1 MSSLPVVDLII
12 IAIYVLAI
20 VLMGV
25 YFAVRGGNSN
35 QFVSAGGVLPAWA
48 VGLSIFGTYLSSN
61 TYIGVTGKAYGG
73 NWNAFVFSLSIP
85 IAAWIASKY
94 FVPFYRESGN
104 ISAYAHAEK
113 RFGPWARLYMDI
125 FYLLTQLARMAS
137 IMFGVSLVLNALT
150 GIDIAYI
157 IIAMG
162 VLVTLYTLL
171 GGIEAVI
178 WTDVIQSVVLTLGA
192 FLIVVILCIDVEG
205 GFMGIVQK
213 GMIAEKFSLGS
224 FKLSF
229 TSSTFWVVMLYGI
242 FINLNNF
249 GIDQSF
255 IQRYHTAKSTGSAR
269 RSVWLAAKLYI
280 PVSLLFFFI
289 GTGLWVYYQ
298 ENPQKLEPLI
308 EEPLS
313 EESINEKS
321 LSEKSLSS
329 SEVHQIEE
337 SLSEKSIS
345 SIEKP
350 LIKESFSEESLS
362 SSNRS
367 PFSSEKHQI
376 DKSLSNKSQS
386 LSEKPLGEMND
397 EGINSSHPPG
407 TDNIEDSEIGDRV
420 LPFFMVHRLPRG
432 ITGLLI
438 AALFAAAMSSVDSSL
453 NSSATIIWSDL
464 YKRYLNQKPT
474 EKQSMQV
481 LKISTVIWGILGT
494 FFSLGLIGIES
505 LLDTWWQLSGIFAG
519 GMLGLFLLGFFSKSA
534 GNTIAKISVTIGILV
549 ISWMTFPS
557 IIPDDLG
564 YLRSPFHTNMI
575 VVVGTLTIF
584 LSGIILHGIFRR
596 LKREVKGN

>member
-12 IAIYVLAI
+12 IAIYVFAI

-25 YFAVRGGNSN
+25 YFAIRGGNSS

-73 NWNAFVFSLSIP
+73 NWNAFVFSLAIP

-192 FLIVVILCIDVEG
+192 ILIVVILCIDVEG
-205 GFMGIVQK
+205 GFMGIIQK
-213 GMIAEKFSLGS
+213 GMVAEKFSLGS
-224 FKLSF
+224 FKFSF

-269 RSVWLAAKLYI
+269 KSVWMAAKLYI

-308 EEPLS
+308 KDVLNERSLS
-313 EESINEKS
+313 SSQASLSLSQKSLS
-321 LSEKSLSS
+321 LSEKSLSGR
-329 SEVHQIEE
+329 
-337 SLSEKSIS
+337 
-345 SIEKP
+345 EKP
-350 LIKESFSEESLS
+350 MSK
-362 SSNRS
+362 
-367 PFSSEKHQI
+367 K
-376 DKSLSNKSQS
+376 
-386 LSEKPLGEMND
+386 ND
-397 EGINSSHPPG
+397 GKTNSSVPPG
-407 TDNIEDSEIGDRV
+407 SDKIEDSEIGDRI
-420 LPFFMVHRLPRG
+420 LPFFMVNRLPRG

-464 YKRYLNQKPT
+464 YKRYINSNPS
-474 EKQSMQV
+474 ENQSMRV
-481 LKISTVIWGILGT
+481 LKISTVVWGILGT
-494 FFSLGLIGIES
+494 FFSLALIGIES

-519 GMLGLFLLGFFSKSA
+519 GMLGLFLLGFFSKTT
-534 GNTIAKISVTIGILV
+534 GNTVAKISVTIGILV
-549 ISWMTFPS
+549 ISWMTFPAL
-557 IIPDDLG
+557 IPNELE
-564 YLRSPFHTNMI
+564 YLKSPFHTNMI
-575 VVVGTLTIF
+575 VVVGTLSIF
-584 LSGIILHGIFRR
+584 LSGIILNRIAG
-596 LKREVKGN
+596 K

>member
-1 MSSLPVVDLII
+1 MSSLPVIDLII

-25 YFAVRGGNSN
+25 YFAVRGASSN

-73 NWNAFVFSLSIP
+73 NWNAFVFSLAIP

-157 IIAMG
+157 IISMG

-224 FKLSF
+224 FKFSLA
-229 TSSTFWVVMLYGI
+229 SSTFWVVMLYGI

-269 RSVWLAAKLYI
+269 RSVWMAAKLYI

-308 EEPLS
+308 EDAL
-313 EESINEKS
+313 NER
-321 LSEKSLSS
+321 SLSS
-329 SEVHQIEE
+329 SEMPLIEE
-337 SLSEKSIS
+337 SISENLSSSEKSES
-345 SIEKP
+345 SGE
-350 LIKESFSEESLS
+350 
-362 SSNRS
+362 
-367 PFSSEKHQI
+367 
-376 DKSLSNKSQS
+376 KSLS
-386 LSEKPLGEMND
+386 LSEEPLGEMNND
-397 EGINSSHPPG
+397 GISSSVPPG
-407 TDNIEDSEIGDRV
+407 SDKIEDSEIGDRV

-453 NSSATIIWSDL
+453 NSSATIIWSDI
-464 YKRYLNQKPT
+464 YKRYVKPNPS
-474 EKQSMQV
+474 ESQSIRV
-481 LKISTVIWGILGT
+481 LKISTMVWGILGT
-494 FFSLGLIGIES
+494 FFSLALIGIES
-505 LLDTWWQLSGIFAG
+505 LLDTWWRLSGIFAG

-534 GNTIAKISVTIGILV
+534 GNTIAKISVAIGILV
-549 ISWMTFPS
+549 IFWMTFPFL
-557 IIPDDLG
+557 IPDNME

-575 VVVGTLTIF
+575 VVVGTLSIF
-584 LSGIILHGIFRR
+584 LSGIILNGILSR
-596 LKREVKGN
+596 LKPGVNGN

>member
-12 IAIYVLAI
+12 IAIYILAI
-20 VLMGV
+20 VLMGL
-25 YFAVRGGNSN
+25 YFALRGANSD

-61 TYIGVTGKAYGG
+61 TYIGVTGKAYGT
-73 NWNAFVFSLSIP
+73 NWNAFVFSLAIP

-150 GIDIAYI
+150 GIDIATI

-162 VLVTLYTLL
+162 VVVTLYTLL

-178 WTDVIQSVVLTLGA
+178 WTDVIQSIVLTLGA
-192 FLIVVILCIDVEG
+192 IFIVVILCIDVEG
-205 GFMGIVQK
+205 GFMGIVKK
-213 GMIAEKFSLGS
+213 GMVADKFSLGS
-224 FKLSF
+224 FRFSLA
-229 TSSTFWVVMLYGI
+229 SSTFWVVMLYGI

-255 IQRYHTAKSTGSAR
+255 IQRYHTAKSTRSAR
-269 RSVWLAAKLYI
+269 RSVWMAAKLYI

-308 EEPLS
+308 EVAVN
-313 EESINEKS
+313 ES
-321 LSEKSLSS
+321 SLSS
-329 SEVHQIEE
+329 SQASLSLSQE
-337 SLSEKSIS
+337 SLLS
-345 SIEKP
+345 
-350 LIKESFSEESLS
+350 SEESLS
-362 SSNRS
+362 LN
-367 PFSSEKHQI
+367 Q
-376 DKSLSNKSQS
+376 KSLS
-386 LSEKPLGEMND
+386 LSEKPVSEKND
-397 EGINSSHPPG
+397 SKTNSSVPAG
-407 TDNIEDSEIGDRV
+407 SDKIEDSEIADRV
-420 LPFFMVHRLPRG
+420 LPFFMVNRLPRG

-453 NSSATIIWSDL
+453 NSSATIIWADL
-464 YKRYLNQKPT
+464 YKRYFNPKPSENQ
-474 EKQSMQV
+474 SIRI
-481 LKISTVIWGILGT
+481 LKISTVVWGILGT
-494 FFSLGLIGIES
+494 FFSLALIGIES

-549 ISWMTFPS
+549 ISWMTFPG
-557 IIPDDLG
+557 IIPDHLAF
-564 YLRSPFHTNMI
+564 LRSPFHTNMI

-584 LSGIILHGIFRR
+584 LSGIILNDIVRR
-596 LKREVKGN
+596 LKSGATND

>member
-1 MSSLPVVDLII
+1 MSSLPVIDLII

-25 YFAVRGGNSN
+25 YFAVRGGNSS

-73 NWNAFVFSLSIP
+73 NWNAFVFSLAIP

-104 ISAYAHAEK
+104 ISAYAHVEK

-125 FYLLTQLARMAS
+125 CYLLTQLARMAS

-192 FLIVVILCIDVEG
+192 ILIVVILCIDVDG
-205 GFMGIVQK
+205 GFMGIIQK
-213 GMIAEKFSLGS
+213 GMIADKFSLGDFRFS
-224 FKLSF
+224 FM
-229 TSSTFWVVMLYGI
+229 SSTFWVVMLYGI

-255 IQRYHTAKSTGSAR
+255 IQRYHTANSTVSAK
-269 RSVWLAAKLYI
+269 RSVWMAAKLYI

-289 GTGLWVYYQ
+289 GSGLWVYYQ

-308 EEPLS
+308 EESL
-313 EESINEKS
+313 NERS
-321 LSEKSLSS
+321 LSEMNNAGMRSS
-329 SEVHQIEE
+329 VPST
-337 SLSEKSIS
+337 
-345 SIEKP
+345 
-350 LIKESFSEESLS
+350 
-362 SSNRS
+362 
-367 PFSSEKHQI
+367 
-376 DKSLSNKSQS
+376 SNK
-386 LSEKPLGEMND
+386 
-397 EGINSSHPPG
+397 IA
-407 TDNIEDSEIGDRV
+407 DSEIGDRV

-464 YKRYLNQKPT
+464 YKRYFNPHPN
-474 EKQSMQV
+474 EKQSMRV

-494 FFSLGLIGIES
+494 FFSLALIGIES

-519 GMLGLFLLGFFSKSA
+519 GMLGLFLLGFFSRTT
-534 GNTIAKISVTIGILV
+534 GNIIAKISVTIGILV

-557 IIPDDLG
+557 FIPDNLEF
-564 YLRSPFHTNMI
+564 LRSPYHTNMI
-575 VVVGTLTIF
+575 VVVGTLSIF
-584 LSGIILHGIFRR
+584 LSGIILNSIVT
-596 LKREVKGN
+596 KINAREKDH

>member
-1 MSSLPVVDLII
+1 MSSLPVIDLII

-25 YFAVRGGNSN
+25 YFAVRGASSN

-73 NWNAFVFSLSIP
+73 NWNAFVFSLAIP

-157 IIAMG
+157 IISMG

-205 GFMGIVQK
+205 GFMGIIGK
-213 GMIAEKFSLGS
+213 GMVAQKFGLGS
-224 FKLSF
+224 FKFSLA
-229 TSSTFWVVMLYGI
+229 SSTFWVVMLYGI

-269 RSVWLAAKLYI
+269 RSVWMAAKLYI

-308 EEPLS
+308 EEYS
-313 EESINEKS
+313 DESS
-321 LSEKSLSS
+321 L
-329 SEVHQIEE
+329 
-337 SLSEKSIS
+337 
-345 SIEKP
+345 
-350 LIKESFSEESLS
+350 
-362 SSNRS
+362 
-367 PFSSEKHQI
+367 
-376 DKSLSNKSQS
+376 S
-386 LSEKPLGEMND
+386 LSEKPLGEMNSG
-397 EGINSSHPPG
+397 GISSSVPPG
-407 TDNIEDSEIGDRV
+407 SDKIEDSEIGDRV
-420 LPFFMVHRLPRG
+420 LPFYMVHRLPRG

-438 AALFAAAMSSVDSSL
+438 AALFAASMSSVDSSL

-464 YKRYLNQKPT
+464 YKRYVNRNPS
-474 EKQSMQV
+474 ESQSIRV
-481 LKISTVIWGILGT
+481 LKISTMVWGILGT
-494 FFSLGLIGIES
+494 FFSLALIGIES
-505 LLDTWWQLSGIFAG
+505 LLDTWWRLSGIFAG

-534 GNTIAKISVTIGILV
+534 GNTVAKISVAIGIFV
-549 ISWMTFPS
+549 IFWMTFPFL
-557 IIPDDLG
+557 IPDNME

-575 VVVGTLTIF
+575 VVIGTLSIF
-584 LSGIILHGIFRR
+584 LSGIILNGMLSR
-596 LKREVKGN
+596 LKPGVKGN

>member
-12 IAIYVLAI
+12 IAIYMLAI
-20 VLMGV
+20 VLMGI
-25 YFAVRGGNSN
+25 YFAVRGGNSS
-35 QFVSAGGVLPAWA
+35 QFVAAGGALPAWA

-73 NWNAFVFSLSIP
+73 NWNAFVFSLAIP

-162 VLVTLYTLL
+162 VVVTLYTLL

-178 WTDVIQSVVLTLGA
+178 WTDVIQSIVLTLGA
-192 FLIVVILCIDVEG
+192 IFIVVILCIDVEG
-205 GFMGIVQK
+205 GFMGIVKK
-213 GMIAEKFSLGS
+213 GMVADKFSLGS
-224 FKLSF
+224 FRFSLA
-229 TSSTFWVVMLYGI
+229 SSTFWVVMLYGI

-269 RSVWLAAKLYI
+269 RSVWMAAKLYI

-308 EEPLS
+308 EDAL
-313 EESINEKS
+313 NERS
-321 LSEKSLSS
+321 LSLN
-329 SEVHQIEE
+329 EE
-337 SLSEKSIS
+337 SLYSGEG
-345 SIEKP
+345 
-350 LIKESFSEESLS
+350 SLS
-362 SSNRS
+362 TG
-367 PFSSEKHQI
+367 KG
-376 DKSLSNKSQS
+376 SLS
-386 LSEKPLGEMND
+386 LSEKPRGDESTNQSPPSEIND
-397 EGINSSHPPG
+397 GKIDSAYPSDF
-407 TDNIEDSEIGDRV
+407 DNIEDSEIGDRV
-420 LPFFMVHRLPRG
+420 LPFFMVNRLPRG

-453 NSSATIIWSDL
+453 NSSATIIWADL
-464 YKRYLNQKPT
+464 YKRYFNPKPSENQ
-474 EKQSMQV
+474 SIRI
-481 LKISTVIWGILGT
+481 LKISTVVWGILGT
-494 FFSLGLIGIES
+494 FFSLALIGIES

-549 ISWMTFPS
+549 ISWMTFPG
-557 IIPDDLG
+557 IIPDHLAFI
-564 YLRSPFHTNMI
+564 RSPFHTNMI

-584 LSGIILHGIFRR
+584 LSGIILNDIVRR
-596 LKREVKGN
+596 LKSGATND

>member
-25 YFAVRGGNSN
+25 YFAVRGANSN

-61 TYIGVTGKAYGG
+61 TYIGVTGKAYGS
-73 NWNAFVFSLSIP
+73 NWNAFVFSLAIP
-85 IAAWIASKY
+85 IAAWIASRY

-125 FYLLTQLARMAS
+125 CYLLTQLARMAS
-137 IMFGVSLVLNALT
+137 IMFGVSLVLNALI

-205 GFMGIVQK
+205 GFMGIIQK
-213 GMIAEKFSLGS
+213 GMVANKFSLGS

-255 IQRYHTAKSTGSAR
+255 IQRYHTAKSTGSAQ
-269 RSVWLAAKLYI
+269 RSVWMAAKLYI

-298 ENPQKLEPLI
+298 ENPQKLEPLVK
-308 EEPLS
+308 ESLR
-313 EESINEKS
+313 EESLN
-321 LSEKSLSS
+321 EKSLSS
-329 SEVHQIEE
+329 SETPPGDMNDDNRK
-337 SLSEKSIS
+337 SSIS
-345 SIEKP
+345 MGSVKV
-350 LIKESFSEESLS
+350 
-362 SSNRS
+362 N
-367 PFSSEKHQI
+367 
-376 DKSLSNKSQS
+376 
-386 LSEKPLGEMND
+386 
-397 EGINSSHPPG
+397 
-407 TDNIEDSEIGDRV
+407 DSEIGDRV
-420 LPFFMVHRLPRG
+420 LPFFMVYRLPRG

-464 YKRYLNQKPT
+464 YKRYLKPKPT

-481 LKISTVIWGILGT
+481 LKISTVVWGILGT
-494 FFSLGLIGIES
+494 FFSLALIGIES

-519 GMLGLFLLGFFSKSA
+519 GMLGLFLLGFFSRTT
-534 GNTIAKISVTIGILV
+534 GNAIAKISVTIGILV
-549 ISWMTFPS
+549 ISWMTFPAL
-557 IIPDDLG
+557 IPDNMG

-575 VVVGTLTIF
+575 VVIGTLTIF
-584 LSGIILHGIFRR
+584 LSGIVLNRFSRK
-596 LKREVKGN
+596 LKP

>member
-12 IAIYVLAI
+12 IAIYVFAI

-25 YFAVRGGNSN
+25 YFAIRGGNSS

-73 NWNAFVFSLSIP
+73 NWNAFVFSLAIP

-192 FLIVVILCIDVEG
+192 ILIVVILCIDVEG
-205 GFMGIVQK
+205 GFMGIIQK
-213 GMIAEKFSLGS
+213 GMVAEKFSLGS
-224 FKLSF
+224 FKFSF

-269 RSVWLAAKLYI
+269 KSVWMAAKLYI

-308 EEPLS
+308 KDVLNERSLS
-313 EESINEKS
+313 SSQASLSLSQKSLS
-321 LSEKSLSS
+321 LSEKSLSGR
-329 SEVHQIEE
+329 
-337 SLSEKSIS
+337 
-345 SIEKP
+345 EKP
-350 LIKESFSEESLS
+350 MSK
-362 SSNRS
+362 
-367 PFSSEKHQI
+367 K
-376 DKSLSNKSQS
+376 
-386 LSEKPLGEMND
+386 ND
-397 EGINSSHPPG
+397 GKTNSSVPPG
-407 TDNIEDSEIGDRV
+407 SDKIEDSEIGDRI
-420 LPFFMVHRLPRG
+420 LPFFMVNRLPRG

-464 YKRYLNQKPT
+464 YKRYINSNPS
-474 EKQSMQV
+474 EKQSMRV
-481 LKISTVIWGILGT
+481 LKISTVVWGILGT
-494 FFSLGLIGIES
+494 FFSLALIGIES

-519 GMLGLFLLGFFSKSA
+519 GMLGLFLLGFFSKTT
-534 GNTIAKISVTIGILV
+534 GNTVAKISVTIGILV
-549 ISWMTFPS
+549 ISWMTFPAL
-557 IIPDDLG
+557 IPNELE
-564 YLRSPFHTNMI
+564 YLKSPFHTNMI
-575 VVVGTLTIF
+575 VVVGTLSIF
-584 LSGIILHGIFRR
+584 LSGIILNRIAG
-596 LKREVKGN
+596 K